1 MPRGRPALRV
11 GQHGKITRTRVSPD
25 VWVARCYF
33 RGPDGKRRQVQKQ
46 TPLGVA
52 DRYGAAA
59 EEALLKRL
67 DELIELGRGEDDAT
81 VTGRTLVSTLL
92 DRHLEALRAAD
103 RAPRTLY
110 SYSLRIRYWNAVA
123 GGITVGDCTPG
134 RLQRLLEQVRS
145 AHGDT
150 DAKQLDSLV
159 AAALDLAVADGVFK
173 TNPARAMKAQPKKRV
188 KSGAGAT
195 PIDPDALPAVLK
207 AIIESEKCRKK
218 DLTDPM
224 LMHLATGLRVSEILG
239 FLWTE
244 FDPEA
249 KTIATSGRIVW
260 AKGQGLLRTPTFD
273 SSKATAPLLH
283 LPQFAVEMLV
293 ARAKEE
299 RLNHHGVI
307 FPSGVGTF
315 RDPSGFSRQWRE
327 VRAELGSELDKSTG
341 HSFRKTLGNLVTD
354 HTSDPRVAAD
364 ILGHSDIQTTLR
376 HYLNRG
382 KAHPEVATMLDDAVR
397 GKHVV
402 TKNP

>member
-1 MPRGRPALRV
+1 MKAGVVHTLVMCKLLAWWQLRVSATKICSIGGQSRDGVSPMPRGRPALRV

-25 VWVARCYF
+25 VWDASCYV
-33 RGPDGKRRQVQKQ
+33 RGPDGKRRQVQKR

-67 DELIELGRGEDDAT
+67 DELIELGQGDDDAT

-150 DAKQLDSLV
+150 DAKQLGILV

-173 TNPARAMKAQPKKRV
+173 TNPARAMKARPKKRE

-195 PIDPDALPAVLK
+195 PIDPDTLPAVLK

-224 LMHLATGLRVSEILG
+224 LMHLATGAASFGDSGLPVDRV
-239 FLWTE
+239 
-244 FDPEA
+244 
-249 KTIATSGRIVW
+249 
-260 AKGQGLLRTPTFD
+260 
-273 SSKATAPLLH
+273 
-283 LPQFAVEMLV
+283 
-293 ARAKEE
+293 
-299 RLNHHGVI
+299 
-307 FPSGVGTF
+307 
-315 RDPSGFSRQWRE
+315 
-327 VRAELGSELDKSTG
+327 
-341 HSFRKTLGNLVTD
+341 
-354 HTSDPRVAAD
+354 
-364 ILGHSDIQTTLR
+364 
-376 HYLNRG
+376 
-382 KAHPEVATMLDDAVR
+382 
-397 GKHVV
+397 
-402 TKNP
+402 